1 MYLCHLFSHIYTLW
15 QSVWKRRLFV
25 GRLFDLCLY
34 FYMNYCISPFALR
47 FEKGDVP
54 FKRRRALWEV
64 KFNALELRLRTFPSL
79 WTPSSFSSPLLTL
92 PVYIP
97 LCLFPPFLWRMNHGG
112 YSRRR
117 RIDPSFP
124 GLFYF
129 CLLGVSFLVSFV
141 LLSASYG
148 LCFCFC
154 FVSALVA
161 VFAFSVFLECCCF
174 FVIFL

>member
-1 MYLCHLFSHIYTLW
+1 M
-15 QSVWKRRLFV
+15 
-25 GRLFDLCLY
+25 
-34 FYMNYCISPFALR
+34 

-161 VFAFSVFLECCCF
+161 VFAFSVFLECCSF
-174 FVIFL
+174 FVIFLSLHVSANDIVKS